1 MIAFD
6 ETPEGA
12 WPTTLAELAPAER
25 LVLWSLRRW
34 IAGWVEE
41 NPSQWSLVSSE
52 FAHIFGARDGR
63 ATLSSFAKFFKAL
76 WLAAGRT
83 IRHHHPCCPLFGE
96 DEACLLVL
104 LAACRRGDWR
114 LARAAGRWLT
124 DTSEVGDLI
133 GCAAD
138 LAAALAAHGMDFPH
152 RTRTPAYAAGS
163 AAGITVL
170 H

>member
-1 MIAFD
+1 MRAFD
-6 ETPEGA
+6 ETPEGE

-25 LVLWSLRRW
+25 LVLWALRRW

-41 NPSQWSLVSSE
+41 NPTQWSLVSSE

-63 ATLSSFAKFFKAL
+63 AALSAFAKLFNAL

-83 IRHHHPCCPLFGE
+83 IRCHHSCCPLFGE

-104 LAACRRGDWR
+104 LAACERGEWR
-114 LARAAGRWLT
+114 LARAAARWLT
-124 DTSEVGDLI
+124 GTSEVGDLI

-138 LAAALAAHGMDFPH
+138 LAAALAVHGMGFPC
-152 RTRTPAYAAGS
+152 RTKAPTHAAETAAG
-163 AAGITVL
+163 AVVL